1 MENFNSA
8 ELYLKPLLAEMQP
21 KRVLIIGREVRRVI
35 EPILSLPKPV
45 VTIPQPTAFLS
56 AQALRNLYKD
66 VYQVG
71 LEALKNA

>member
-8 ELYLKPLLAEMQP
+8 EFYLKPLLAKMQP
-21 KRVLIIGREVRRVI
+21 KRVLIIGRKVRRVI

-45 VTIPQPTAFLS
+45 VTIPQPTAFLN

-71 LEALKNA
+71 QEALKNA